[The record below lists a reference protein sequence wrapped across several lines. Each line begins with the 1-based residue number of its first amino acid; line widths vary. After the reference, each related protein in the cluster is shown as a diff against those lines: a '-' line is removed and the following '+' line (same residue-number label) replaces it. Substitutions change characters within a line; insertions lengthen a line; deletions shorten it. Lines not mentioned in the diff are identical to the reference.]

1 MRQRYFDVPRH
12 FIPLQRI
19 AYGIIM
25 PLVFFA
31 CDDSFNPV
39 REGESRMIVYSIL
52 DATSD
57 VQFVRVYR
65 NYYPADNNPAN
76 NTNDRAVVDAIVSI
90 TDGVQTFTFRDTLVA
105 RDDTSRYNDKIFAY
119 VSHGFRPTP
128 GRTYSLSVHSSSLGT
143 VTAKT
148 TVPTSGNVWIEYP
161 DYFERPNRYVVFGVH
176 PYITFILSN
185 TTSAYVVK
193 FFVEYE
199 ADTEMGRKL
208 FQVQI
213 PEQMKILNCLY
224 EVYER
229 TYPKVLRKPP
239 PPRPGIEQ
247 NGNHHFLLEAY
258 IRSLELIMERNLN
271 PSFRQAVFYV
281 VQFDESWYRY
291 YGTARTFRDRF
302 TVRLDEPDFSN
313 LQNGVGLFAS
323 FVVDSLSHPLPSF
336 IVGPGDGC

>member
-1 MRQRYFDVPRH
+1 
-12 FIPLQRI
+12 
-19 AYGIIM
+19 
-25 PLVFFA
+25 
-31 CDDSFNPV
+31 
-39 REGESRMIVYSIL
+39 MIVYSIL

-76 NTNDRAVVDAIVSI
+76 NTNERAVVDAIVSI
-90 TDGVQTFTFRDTLVA
+90 TDGVQTFTFGDTLVA

-128 GRTYSLSVHSSSLGT
+128 GRTYSLTVQSSSLGT

-148 TVPTSGNVWIEYP
+148 TVPSAGFVWITYP
-161 DYFERPNRYVVFGVH
+161 SIFENPKRIVDAGVNPYV
-176 PYITFILSN
+176 TFILSN
-185 TTSAYVVK
+185 FTSAYIVK

-199 ADTEMGRKL
+199 ADAENGRKV

-213 PEQMKILNCLY
+213 PEQIKILSCLF
-224 EVYER
+224 EVYDFI
-229 TYPKVLRKPP
+229 YPKVVRKPP
-239 PPRPGIEQ
+239 PPRPGSEQ
-247 NGNHHFLLEAY
+247 NGSHFFLRDAY
-258 IRSLELIMERNLN
+258 QRSLELVVERNLN
-271 PSFRQAVFYV
+271 PSFRKAVFYV
-281 VQFDESWYRY
+281 IQFDENWYRY

-336 IVGPGDGC
+336 ILGPGDGC